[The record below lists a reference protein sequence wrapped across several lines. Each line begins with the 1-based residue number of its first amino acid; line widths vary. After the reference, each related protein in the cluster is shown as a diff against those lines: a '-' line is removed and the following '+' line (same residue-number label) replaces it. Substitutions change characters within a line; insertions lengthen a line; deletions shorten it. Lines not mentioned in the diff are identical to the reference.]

1 MIAIQS
7 VARSERGRTVSVP
20 HGERDAILNE
30 LHARPFEP
38 VTSPCRALRF
48 AFQTDSGQM
57 SADDD
62 DAPVL
67 H

>member
-62 DAPVL
+62 APVL